1 MKKILTFSLALLIFT
16 ATPAQAYIPW
26 DKIEEHILATEY
38 DWLEDSERVWLL
50 QYWMGIDQDS
60 VYGSDTHKWHRQWA
74 MERNIR
80 VRLYSTISPN
90 TTFRP
95 DVERWRDLVTE
106 AVTHYGGSVPYDVN
120 RFLNVMECESGGDPS
135 AANPSGASGL
145 MQQMQTWWDNRAIAA
160 GFEGASPFDPR
171 ANIYV
176 SAYLIYRSSNS
187 WHHWVCS

>member
-1 MKKILTFSLALLIFT
+1 MGIIGCFIYLCSLTVTPSEPYIQWDLL
-16 ATPAQAYIPW
+16 
-26 DKIEEHILATEY
+26 EETTLSTEY
-38 DWLEDSERVWLL
+38 EWMEESPRVRWLQW
-50 QYWMGIDQDS
+50 WMGIDQDGI
-60 VYGSDTHKWHRQWA
+60 YGRDTHKWHRQWA

-80 VRLYSTISPN
+80 VRLYSTVSPN

-106 AVTHYGGSVPYDVN
+106 AVTHYGGSSNDVN
-120 RFLNVMECESGGDPS
+120 RFLNVMQCESGGDPN

>member
-1 MKKILTFSLALLIFT
+1 MCSLTVTPTEPYIQWDLL
-16 ATPAQAYIPW
+16 
-26 DKIEEHILATEY
+26 EETTLSTEY
-38 DWLEDSERVWLL
+38 EWLEESPRVSWL
-50 QYWMGIDQDS
+50 QWWMGIDQDGI
-60 VYGSDTHKWHRQWA
+60 YGRNTHKWHRQWA

-80 VRLYSTISPN
+80 VRLYSTVSPN
-90 TTFRP
+90 TTFIP
-95 DVERWRDLVTE
+95 AVERWRDLVTE
-106 AVTHYGGSVPYDVN
+106 AVTHYGGSVPHDVN
-120 RFLNVMECESGGDPS
+120 RMLWIMQCESGGDPS